1 MFDIEMIL
9 WEAFRDCVFLTM
21 VLGKLTY
28 DTRVG
33 LGTTGTFFVSL
44 QCVLQPLQAL

>member
-1 MFDIEMIL
+1 MFDSKMIL
-9 WEAFRDCVFLTM
+9 WEAFRDFVCLTM
-21 VLGKLTY
+21 VHVKLTY

-44 QCVLQPLQAL
+44 QCVLQPLKTL